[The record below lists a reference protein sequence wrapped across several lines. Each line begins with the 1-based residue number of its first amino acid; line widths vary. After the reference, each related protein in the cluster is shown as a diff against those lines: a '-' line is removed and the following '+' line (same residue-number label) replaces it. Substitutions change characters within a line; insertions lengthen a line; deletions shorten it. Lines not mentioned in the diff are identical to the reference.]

1 MASSDQQPRKGLVI
15 KLPFPHGSQKRG
27 SFTIDDSQRDNK
39 RRRLEQYST
48 KPTILCY
55 RLDAKDSTITLS
67 QQNNKMIENE
77 LSSTT
82 RNTVST
88 AKSNQN
94 PKSTFSKENSKVYTK
109 DLKGVKNVGNETA
122 RTPSS
127 IKECTRTEGCTLK
140 NDGDTELIKKE
151 ENKKPM
157 EHYKKMQCW
166 VILKRMIEGSD
177 GWALKHP
184 LDLKVL
190 EGLSKSNCLENKSK
204 LKANMGLKDI
214 EAKLGLYST
223 PDEFA
228 DDVKL
233 VFSHGLLYPWKND
246 VYKAAKRLSDTFEN
260 RWKSLKMEWIL
271 EERRV
276 KKINKRKRGSLCA
289 KSDRGQ
295 DQTLSKI
302 LKEESNVFASLK
314 ERSRKT
320 R

>member
-1 MASSDQQPRKGLVI
+1 MASLYQQPRKGLMI

-39 RRRLEQYST
+39 RRRVEQSST
-48 KPTILCY
+48 KPTISCY

-67 QQNNKMIENE
+67 QQNNKMIENQ

-82 RNTVST
+82 TVST
-88 AKSNQN
+88 AKGNQN
-94 PKSTFSKENSKVYTK
+94 PKSTLSKENSKVCAK
-109 DLKGVKNVGNETA
+109 DSKG
-122 RTPSS
+122 
-127 IKECTRTEGCTLK
+127 TLK
-140 NDGDTELIKKE
+140 NDGNAELIKKE
-151 ENKKPM
+151 EHKKPM

-166 VILKRMIEGSD
+166 VILKKMIEGRD

-190 EGLSKSNCLENKSK
+190 EGLSKSNCLENKYE

-214 EAKLGLYST
+214 EAKLGFYST

-228 DDVKL
+228 DDVRL
-233 VFSHGLLYPWKND
+233 VFSHGLLYTWKDD
-246 VYKAAKRLSDTFEN
+246 VHKTAKRLHDTFEN
-260 RWKSLKMEWIL
+260 RWESLKKEWTL

-276 KKINKRKRGSLCA
+276 KKINKRKRESLCS

-295 DQTLSKI
+295 DQTSSKI
-302 LKEESNVFASLK
+302 LKEKSNVFATLE
-314 ERSRKT
+314 ERSIKIR
-320 R
+320 

>member
-1 MASSDQQPRKGLVI
+1 MASWDQQPRKVLMTN
-15 KLPFPHGSQKRG
+15 LPFSHGSEKRG
-27 SFTIDDSQRDNK
+27 SFTIDDSQSDNK
-39 RRRLEQYST
+39 RRRVEQSST
-48 KPTILCY
+48 KPTISCY

-67 QQNNKMIENE
+67 QQNNKMIEND

-82 RNTVST
+82 RTAVST
-88 AKSNQN
+88 TSGNQN
-94 PKSTFSKENSKVYTK
+94 PKSTFSKENSKDAK
-109 DLKGVKNVGNETA
+109 DSKG
-122 RTPSS
+122 
-127 IKECTRTEGCTLK
+127 TLK

-151 ENKKPM
+151 ENKKSM

-166 VILKRMIEGSD
+166 VILKKMIEGRD

-228 DDVKL
+228 DDVRL
-233 VFSHGLLYPWKND
+233 VFSHGLLYPWKDD
-246 VYKAAKRLSDTFEN
+246 VHKAAKRLSDAFEN
-260 RWKSLKMEWIL
+260 RWKSLKKEWIL

-276 KKINKRKRGSLCA
+276 KKINKRKRGV
-289 KSDRGQ
+289 
-295 DQTLSKI
+295 TVSKI
-302 LKEESNVFASLK
+302 
-314 ERSRKT
+314 
-320 R
+320 